1 MSTLYLIRHGRAAA
15 AWDVDP
21 DPGLDALGHEQARA
35 AAQALLPHGAMN
47 VVSSPMARA
56 RETALPFSQ
65 AWQVE
70 PRVEPRISEIPS
82 PTPDLAA
89 RGEWLRE
96 LAVRDW
102 STLEAPLWDWRRGV
116 LAALAETAADTV
128 FLTHFMVINAVL
140 AEVLGEERV
149 VNFRPDYCSITVLR
163 NDGGRLSLVQR
174 GAEASTRVL

>member
-21 DPGLDALGHEQARA
+21 DPGLDALGHEQAQA
-35 AAQALLPHGAMN
+35 AAQTLLPHGAMQL
-47 VVSSPMARA
+47 VTSPMARA
-56 RETALPFSQ
+56 RETAQPFAQ
-65 AWQVE
+65 VWGVE

-82 PTPDLAA
+82 PTADLAA
-89 RGEWLRE
+89 RGQWLRE

-116 LAALAETAADTV
+116 LAALAEAEEDTV

-140 AEVLGEERV
+140 AEVLAEERV
-149 VNFRPDYCSITVLR
+149 VSFRPDYCSITVLR
-163 NDGGRLSLVQR
+163 NDGGRLSLLQR